1 MDILYIRQDA
11 SIQTSS
17 CAANDY
23 NDNMDN
29 QRALKI
35 KKSKAF
41 ETTLDF
47 LDNMLV
53 AREGFEPP
61 TLRV

>member
-1 MDILYIRQDA
+1 
-11 SIQTSS
+11 
-17 CAANDY
+17 
-23 NDNMDN
+23 MDN
-29 QRALKI
+29 QRSLKI
-35 KKSKAF
+35 KKSKVF

-47 LDNMLV
+47 LDNILV

>member
-1 MDILYIRQDA
+1 
-11 SIQTSS
+11 
-17 CAANDY
+17 
-23 NDNMDN
+23 MDN

-47 LDNMLV
+47 LDNILV